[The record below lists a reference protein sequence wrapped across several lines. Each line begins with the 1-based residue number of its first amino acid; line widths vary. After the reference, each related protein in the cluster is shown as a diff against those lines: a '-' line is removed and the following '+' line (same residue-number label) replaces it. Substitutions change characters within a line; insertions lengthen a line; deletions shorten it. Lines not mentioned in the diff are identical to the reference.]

1 MRKGILFMKNDAR
14 TSTISVK
21 LTSAEDKALRQ
32 AAELAGVSVSSL
44 ARNLMRKGNLDKLV
58 SSFLPSDAQSSN
70 ENRVEQ

>member
-1 MRKGILFMKNDAR
+1 MKNDAR

-58 SSFLPSDAQSSN
+58 S
-70 ENRVEQ
+70 